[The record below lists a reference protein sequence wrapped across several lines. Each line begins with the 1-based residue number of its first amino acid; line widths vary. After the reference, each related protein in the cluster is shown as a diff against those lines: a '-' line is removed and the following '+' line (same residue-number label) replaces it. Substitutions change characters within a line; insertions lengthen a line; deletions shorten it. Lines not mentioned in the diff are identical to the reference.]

1 MNSRILLLLHLLHG
15 LIFFLGQEFLLD
27 HELVNA
33 QTKLNQITK
42 FRKSKEDA
50 LAKKWGHLAK
60 TRDAQEQVK
69 LQNEMS
75 TYQHNANKEIQQTT
89 AVDKFM
95 VKEKFLAKKENEA
108 MKKMKQQEDA
118 AVHDEFIATRD
129 STEAMGQ
136 FQKLSKVAAG
146 LTSTLKTPSL
156 KKVIGETTGMK
167 AATAAEAKA
176 QNMKNDVAHFVAVH
190 QTSAPKVNE
199 AEIQPTAAKAHEA
212 EVQEKQ
218 DEKIAAAY
226 GKRMEHQIE
235 AKMAKPADIR
245 GNGAHHAPQLVQGA
259 AQNPQL

>member
-1 MNSRILLLLHLLHG
+1 MSAGLAILASIFHSLAIRRCDLLILFLLYLCFMSLRCCWLDLGFVHLRGRSLMDCHKVCHIILHVLCLCFRRGGCLHACRLADHFLQRRSFERASEACRNLAELLELAHRLCTVSRRDEFVMNSRILLLLHLLH
-15 LIFFLGQEFLLD
+15 
-27 HELVNA
+27 
-33 QTKLNQITK
+33 
-42 FRKSKEDA
+42 
-50 LAKKWGHLAK
+50 
-60 TRDAQEQVK
+60 
-69 LQNEMS
+69 
-75 TYQHNANKEIQQTT
+75 
-89 AVDKFM
+89 
-95 VKEKFLAKKENEA
+95 
-108 MKKMKQQEDA
+108 
-118 AVHDEFIATRD
+118 
-129 STEAMGQ
+129 
-136 FQKLSKVAAG
+136 G

-212 EVQEKQ
+212 EVQEKK

-259 AQNPQL
+259 TQNP

>member
-1 MNSRILLLLHLLHG
+1 MG
-15 LIFFLGQEFLLD
+15 
-27 HELVNA
+27 
-33 QTKLNQITK
+33 
-42 FRKSKEDA
+42 
-50 LAKKWGHLAK
+50 
-60 TRDAQEQVK
+60 
-69 LQNEMS
+69 
-75 TYQHNANKEIQQTT
+75 
-89 AVDKFM
+89 
-95 VKEKFLAKKENEA
+95 
-108 MKKMKQQEDA
+108 DA

-199 AEIQPTAAKAHEA
+199 AEIQ
-212 EVQEKQ
+212 EKK

-259 AQNPQL
+259 AQNP